1 MTPVPEVLVFDFDGV
16 ILESADI
23 KTRAFRE
30 LFAPYP
36 EQLETIVA
44 YHEANAGISRFRKF
58 RHIHEH
64 ILGRSLGA
72 EEERALGERFSD
84 LVVAEVIRCPFVPG
98 ALELLNAY
106 GKECVMFVAS
116 GTPDGELHRLVKAR
130 NLSAFF
136 RGVYG
141 SPKGKADIIAE
152 ILAGTA
158 KPRTAL
164 VFVGDGRS
172 DYEAAKAVGVAFV
185 GRGRPGRSHPFEGL
199 GVPVVED
206 LFGLDRHLGGRLAK
220 QPAGSRGV
228 LGGGAA

>member
-1 MTPVPEVLVFDFDGV
+1 MTSFPEAIIFDFDGV

-30 LFAPYP
+30 LFASHPD
-36 EQLETIVA
+36 QLEAIVA
-44 YHEANAGISRFRKF
+44 YHEANAGVSRFLKF
-58 RHIHEH
+58 RHIHAR
-64 ILGRSLGA
+64 ILGRPLGA
-72 EEERALGERFSD
+72 EEEHALGERFAD
-84 LVVAEVIRCPFVPG
+84 LVVEEVIRCPFVPG
-98 ALELLNAY
+98 APELLKAY
-106 GKECVMFVAS
+106 AGELPLFLAS
-116 GTPDGELHRLVKAR
+116 GTPEGELHRLVEAR
-130 NLSAFF
+130 NLSGFF

-152 ILAGTA
+152 ILAVTG

-164 VFVGDGRS
+164 VFVGDGWS
-172 DYEAAKAVGVAFV
+172 DYEAAKAAGVAFI

-220 QPAGSRGV
+220 QPAGSRGAS
-228 LGGGAA
+228 GGGAA